1 MCTAK
6 AKNENKDD
14 STLLEHPDTA
24 AEVLALLNSIKP
36 QTEEVTNFGWEF
48 LVLDHKRYNHMIH

>member
-6 AKNENKDD
+6 VKNENKDD
-14 STLLEHPDTA
+14 SALVEHLDTA

-36 QTEEVTNFGWEF
+36 RTEEVTNFG
-48 LVLDHKRYNHMIH
+48 

>member
-6 AKNENKDD
+6 VKNENKDD
-14 STLLEHPDTA
+14 SALVEHPDTA

-36 QTEEVTNFGWEF
+36 RTEEVTNFGWEF
-48 LVLDHKRYNHMIH
+48 LVLDHKCYNHMIH